1 MWSVSIN
8 NHAIWKDI
16 DKKMAAR
23 KDADRHQMS
32 VASHTAVPIGTAKW
46 LGLRVGCEYMPSP
59 WVRDTVNHIA
69 YLWQAFP
76 HAQPSFPAISPY
88 LSARLYGWLPTS
100 DTYGIPSLPPLY
112 TFSFLDLC
120 FLPSHLFH
128 LTSHLSLLTPHHSSL
143 TPHPSPLTSHTY
155 FL

>member
-46 LGLRVGCEYMPSP
+46 LG
-59 WVRDTVNHIA
+59 
-69 YLWQAFP
+69 
-76 HAQPSFPAISPY
+76 
-88 LSARLYGWLPTS
+88 
-100 DTYGIPSLPPLY
+100 
-112 TFSFLDLC
+112 
-120 FLPSHLFH
+120 
-128 LTSHLSLLTPHHSSL
+128 
-143 TPHPSPLTSHTY
+143 
-155 FL
+155 

>member
-46 LGLRVGCEYMPSP
+46 LGLRV
-59 WVRDTVNHIA
+59 DVNIC
-69 YLWQAFP
+69 
-76 HAQPSFPAISPY
+76 PA
-88 LSARLYGWLPTS
+88 LG
-100 DTYGIPSLPPLY
+100 
-112 TFSFLDLC
+112 
-120 FLPSHLFH
+120 
-128 LTSHLSLLTPHHSSL
+128 
-143 TPHPSPLTSHTY
+143 
-155 FL
+155 